1 MCTTPRLQQSGRR
14 DSFTLC
20 RLWVDY
26 EVYAWRDDEAMVDV
40 GTMVGIG
47 FPKVKSHYNLK
58 ETTQPMAT
66 KEVQKLFDNVSPHAV
81 IVSIQRVQGRWQGRG
96 LLFHARE

>member
-26 EVYAWRDDEAMVDV
+26 EVYAWRDDEARVDV
-40 GTMVGIG
+40 GTMVGIE

-66 KEVQKLFDNVSPHAV
+66 KEVQKLFDNASPHAV
-81 IVSIQRVQGRWQGRG
+81 IVSIQRVQGRGQP
-96 LLFHARE
+96 H